1 MKILFLVY
9 FIRLLSII
17 SSDSSCPD
25 GCLCQDDEDL
35 ISCFGLNIDRIPS
48 NWPAHYKKIHLIECD
63 LTTIQKNAFRRW
75 NQLEEIHIE
84 RNQKLDLIDK
94 LAFKGLK
101 KLREIHILHNPRI
114 TILLKST
121 FSSIQNE
128 MGLNIHISNNS
139 LEMIESGAFKN
150 ANNIRNLKIE
160 EKCFILQEEALG
172 SITQIDFIYLS
183 GLCSINQFAF
193 TNTSR
198 VHSFNIFNSKFSILP
213 KAFSFL
219 NHVYQ
224 LSIYD
229 NTITLISEDSF
240 SNIKTIGTIKIEKNT
255 IDVIKGRAFVGM
267 ENVGSI
273 IISNNNII
281 SSLSTPEILLIDP
294 GSKIEFRENSVNCN
308 CDIIWMDRWEDK
320 SFAEENYCGPNEGRK
335 SVFFYKPPDCHL
347 VSQGDLISENDK
359 SSIKV
364 RDKESQFEHVQ
375 SSKLLTNYVTSGY
388 YSIFHLNINL
398 SLIIPSI
405 FYIIFNVSRNF

>member
-1 MKILFLVY
+1 MVY
-9 FIRLLSII
+9 FIRFLSTI
-17 SSDSSCPD
+17 SSDTSCPD
-25 GCLCQDDEDL
+25 GCICQEDENL
-35 ISCFGLNIDRIPS
+35 ISCFGLSIERVPS
-48 NWPAHYKKIHLIECD
+48 NWPVHYKKIHFIECD
-63 LTTIQKNAFRRW
+63 LGTIQKNAFRRW
-75 NQLEEIHIE
+75 SQLEEIRIE
-84 RNQKLDLIDK
+84 RNQKLDLIDR

-101 KLREIHILHNPRI
+101 KLREIHILHNPRL

-139 LEMIESGAFKN
+139 LEIIESGAFKN

-160 EKCFILQEEALG
+160 EKCFVLQEESLS

-183 GLCSINQFAF
+183 GLCSIKPFAF

-255 IDVIKGRAFVGM
+255 IDVIEGRAFVGM
-267 ENVGSI
+267 ENVGSL

-281 SSLSTPEILLIDP
+281 SSLSTPEILLTDP

-347 VSQGDLISENDK
+347 ILQGNLASDNDK
-359 SSIKV
+359 SSIKT
-364 RDKESQFEHVQ
+364 RDKLSQIEDVQ
-375 SSKLLTNYVTSGY
+375 SSKLLTNYITSGCCPILY
-388 YSIFHLNINL
+388 LNINL
-398 SLIIPSI
+398 SLIIPLI
-405 FYIIFNVSRNF
+405 FYIIFNVSPKF